1 MLIHAG
7 WIALAALL
15 ATLVSLAK
23 RQGENAFTR
32 AFVTVFYFVLA
43 VADVP
48 IEMAREL
55 NRWFWL
61 LLLSVEVIFW
71 SVTTW
76 LRWWRST

>member
-48 IEMAREL
+48 IELAREL

-61 LLLSVEVIFW
+61 LLLSVEVLFW
-71 SVTTW
+71 CLTTW
-76 LRWWRST
+76 LRWRST